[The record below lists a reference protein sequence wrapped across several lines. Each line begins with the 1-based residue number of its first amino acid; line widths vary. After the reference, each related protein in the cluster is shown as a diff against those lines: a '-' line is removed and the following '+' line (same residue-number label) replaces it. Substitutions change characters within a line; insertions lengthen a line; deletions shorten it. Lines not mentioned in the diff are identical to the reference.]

1 MMPRTARL
9 SSAVAALLLVGG
21 VATSPAAAATKRSAF
36 PTIKQASPKRLGIG
50 DTLTITG
57 TNFRKGRNKTTVVFK
72 RDGGRAI
79 FVKVP
84 SATTTK
90 LSFVV
95 PAKLLPFLAQKQG
108 KPVPTRF
115 RLRVL
120 ANRFGKSFTTV
131 KGSPVIGARA
141 IGGVGTKN
149 DCDGDRVPN
158 DTDDDDDN
166 DLLDDGLEAQ
176 LKTDACKRDSDGDG
190 MSDGWEHFSAVDR
203 NGKSLPAPV
212 AKPYPNALF
221 AQGVEVDH
229 DGDGLSDVSEYAA
242 WATYGGG
249 KLRPKSA
256 DPYVSQ
262 LLYSGGNPSSDGRAR
277 VAPENAY
284 ADRDGNLFLSDLERD
299 ADGDRIPNI
308 DEGGAQE
315 VAAVAK
321 PEANEPRYL
330 DFGVFTSLYIKKV
343 AALGDQGIQCGG
355 INQVPYYCLDQAEP
369 KIDVQRVD
377 SLDWLSPDTDGDG
390 IRDDLD
396 DVDHDDVPNLEEF
409 LGELGRPASKRVYAH
424 LNACVPNTNSRFC
437 LVGGVDVDGDGVD
450 NMHDDDDDG
459 DLLPDVDEQRFGT
472 NVLLADSDGDK
483 VPDGFEYQSA
493 LDLNSVALPFPDK
506 RPYPNPLDKQDGNT
520 DFDGDGMK
528 LFEEFRA
535 WNVTGRPVPLSYS
548 DGTQRTGGGSI
559 SDDDKDADDD
569 GLSNY
574 TELSGPMLPSW
585 WTEFYNGKNA
595 DPFGPGVGPLERP
608 YPSRQYL
615 GTDFA
620 DRDSDGDSLRDG
632 DDDEDHD
639 GFSNLREIER
649 PYDWATTYTS
659 DRGARQYG
667 DPGSNPLARMHPFN
681 PCKPITSDTCHRH
694 PPAGYYITVLPSG
707 AVVVEDWANTP
718 R

>member
-1 MMPRTARL
+1 MPRTARL
-9 SSAVAALLLVGG
+9 LSASAALLLVGG
-21 VATSPAAAATKRSAF
+21 VATGPAAAATKRSPF

-50 DTLTITG
+50 NTLTISGTG
-57 TNFRKGRNKTTVVFK
+57 FRKGRNRTTVVFK
-72 RDGGRAI
+72 RDGGRAV

-84 SATTTK
+84 SSSTTK

-95 PAKLLPFLAQKQG
+95 PAKLLPFLAQKKG

-120 ANRFGKSFTTV
+120 ASRFGKRYTTV

-141 IGGVGTKN
+141 IETPGTKD
-149 DCDGDRVPN
+149 DCDGDRIDN
-158 DTDDDDDN
+158 AKDADDDN

-176 LKTDACKRDSDGDG
+176 LKTDPCKRDSDGDG
-190 MSDGWEHFSAVDR
+190 MSDGWEHLSAVDR

-221 AQGVEVDH
+221 AEGTEVDH

-249 KLRPKSA
+249 VLRAKSA

-277 VAPENAY
+277 VGPENAY

-308 DEGGAQE
+308 DEGGSQE

-321 PEANEPRYL
+321 PDANEPRYL
-330 DFGVFTSLYIKKV
+330 DFGVFTKLYITKV
-343 AALGDQGIQCGG
+343 AMLGQQGIQCGG
-355 INQVPYYCLDQAEP
+355 INQIPYYCLDQAQP

-377 SLDWLSPDTDGDG
+377 ALDWLSADTDGDG
-390 IRDDLD
+390 VRDDVD

-450 NMHDDDDDG
+450 NINDDDDDG
-459 DLLPDVDEQRFGT
+459 DLLPDVVEQRFDT

-483 VPDGFEYQSA
+483 VPDGFEHQSA
-493 LDLNSVALPFPDK
+493 LDLNSVALPFPGK
-506 RPYPNPLDKQDGNT
+506 RPYPNPLDGTDAAI
-520 DFDGDGMK
+520 DFDGDG
-528 LFEEFRA
+528 LRLREEFRA

-548 DGTQRTGGGSI
+548 DGLQRSGGTSV
-559 SDDDKDADDD
+559 SDDDKDADED

-574 TELSGPMLPSW
+574 TELSGPMLPKW
-585 WTEFYNGKNA
+585 WVEYYNGQNA
-595 DPFGPGVGPLERP
+595 DPFGPGIAPLERP
-608 YPSRQYL
+608 YPDRQYL

-620 DRDSDGDSLRDG
+620 DRDSDGDTLPDG
-632 DDDEDHD
+632 ADDEDHD
-639 GFSNLREIER
+639 GYSNAFESVR
-649 PYDWATTYTS
+649 PPNWRTTYTS
-659 DRGARQYG
+659 DLGARPWG
-667 DPGSNPLARMHPFN
+667 TAGSNPEARVHPFN
-681 PCKPITSDTCHRH
+681 PCKPVSSDTTCHLH
-694 PPAGYYITVLPSG
+694 PPMNYYMTTTPTGGVTE
-707 AVVVEDWANTP
+707 EDWRNTRP
-718 R
+718 